1 MYGTGAQTYCKCAV
15 YMPFMQQHGNY
26 ASIPHVHLRGEGTG
40 IVMVRELESI
50 ADVCQEQLMTIDFGE
65 QNEKAVTLDLGYAN
79 I

>member
-26 ASIPHVHLRGEGTG
+26 ASIPHVHLRKEGTG

-50 ADVCQEQLMTIDFGE
+50 ADVCQE
-65 QNEKAVTLDLGYAN
+65 
-79 I
+79 